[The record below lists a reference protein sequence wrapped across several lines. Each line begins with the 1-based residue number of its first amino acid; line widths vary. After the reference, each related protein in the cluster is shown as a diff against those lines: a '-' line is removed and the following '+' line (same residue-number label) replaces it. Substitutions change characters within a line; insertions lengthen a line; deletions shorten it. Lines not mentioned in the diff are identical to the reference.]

1 MLQLLSQVNFL
12 KYRFTTACHRYFGI
26 FVPPLTRDALIRA
39 YGVDC
44 LFEEGKILLIGN
56 SIDDWPGDSKVASD
70 PIVSIKDK
78 TSECN
83 DHDEVI
89 GTKKAAAVGKVT
101 TEDLKDMPW
110 RRPKGWFTDRMIVK
124 DFKRY
129 RSITI
134 TFNTRVTT
142 VLHV

>member
-1 MLQLLSQVNFL
+1 M
-12 KYRFTTACHRYFGI
+12 
-26 FVPPLTRDALIRA
+26 PPLTRDALIRA

-70 PIVSIKDK
+70 PIVTPENK
-78 TSECN
+78 TGESNDITN

-89 GTKKAAAVGKVT
+89 GTKKATVGKVT

-134 TFNTRVTT
+134 TFKTRVTT

>member
-1 MLQLLSQVNFL
+1 M
-12 KYRFTTACHRYFGI
+12 
-26 FVPPLTRDALIRA
+26 PPLTRDALIRA

-70 PIVSIKDK
+70 PIVTPKDD
-78 TSECN
+78 TSESNDVTN
-83 DHDEVI
+83 DHDDVK
-89 GTKKAAAVGKVT
+89 GTRTAAAVGKVT

-124 DFKRY
+124 DFKR
-129 RSITI
+129 
-134 TFNTRVTT
+134 
-142 VLHV
+142 